1 MSEVANQMVERG
13 NTLFEE
19 GDFNGAFE
27 LLIQAYGQGAK
38 NIDILHRIVDCL
50 EYLQMPQEIA
60 DFLNQSLAENSFSGQ
75 EKAQLFYRLGM
86 AYAQQDKYNLARL
99 TLLKIKQLDPD
110 YPDLDKRLQELKR
123 GKKAQQSRFDL
134 LLEKGDLSREQ
145 IDEVMEKSRNEERS
159 PEDILLSEYGMNK
172 ESLGESLSV
181 YFNAPF
187 VQFDESIDPPLYLLE
202 HRNLKADFLKQNN
215 WVPLVQ
221 NGSNVDV
228 LMVNPDDLGKL
239 DEIRFILGTSD
250 INPNITLKSDLD
262 AFIDR
267 FFTELH
273 GEDKL
278 ASFEEE
284 VESSSDEAEED
295 ETFSLEDSLGE
306 NDSKVVKLVNSILVE
321 AWKRGASDIHFEPY
335 ETNFRVRFRID
346 GMLIEVARPPFAM
359 RNRIAARLKIMA
371 RMDISERRLPQ
382 DGAIKLQLS
391 HSHSLDFRVNSLP
404 TVYGEKIVMRLL
416 DPTNAQRE
424 IDSLGFTDTQRE
436 HYEKA
441 LEQPQGII
449 LVTGPTGSGKTVS
462 LYTGINILNQTQRNI
477 CTAED
482 PVEIKVPGIN
492 QVNVL
497 PKIGLD
503 FAHALRAFL
512 RQDPDVIMVGE
523 IRDLETA
530 DIAIKASQT
539 GHLVLSTVHTNSAA
553 ETLTRLSNMG
563 VTSFNIAS
571 AVSLIIAQRLARK
584 LCNNCK
590 TPIKIPEQALRLEGF
605 SDKQIASA
613 TLYTANGCK
622 QCTQGYKG
630 RTGIYEVIPV
640 GDDLSELIMR
650 DANSIDIDRQ
660 MRLEGH
666 FNLRTSGLLKVMEG
680 ITSLE
685 EINRITRE

>member
-1 MSEVANQMVERG
+1 MSQQHQESTLSHAAARG
-13 NTLFEE
+13 GLR
-19 GDFNGAFE
+19 G
-27 LLIQAYGQGAK
+27 
-38 NIDILHRIVDCL
+38 
-50 EYLQMPQEIA
+50 IA
-60 DFLNQSLAENSFSGQ
+60 Q
-75 EKAQLFYRLGM
+75 RLVKHG
-86 AYAQQDKYNLARL
+86 
-99 TLLKIKQLDPD
+99 
-110 YPDLDKRLQELKR
+110 
-123 GKKAQQSRFDL
+123 
-134 LLEKGDLSREQ
+134 
-145 IDEVMEKSRNEERS
+145 
-159 PEDILLSEYGMNK
+159 LLSNGQAINAEAAAVSQDISILRHVIDNGLVKPNDAATAAGWEYG
-172 ESLGESLSV
+172 LPV
-181 YFNAPF
+181 
-187 VQFDESIDPPLYLLE
+187 I
-202 HRNLKADFLKQNN
+202 
-215 WVPLVQ
+215 
-221 NGSNVDV
+221 
-228 LMVNPDDLGKL
+228 
-239 DEIRFILGTSD
+239 
-250 INPNITLKSDLD
+250 DLD
-262 AFIDR
+262 AVRISSLPPVADYPVR
-267 FFTELH
+267 MLRQLTVLPLMRHGHRLTVAVPYPATLTELDELQFAT
-273 GEDKL
+273 GFSVEGVLAPIDQLRGALEDYL
-278 ASFEEE
+278 AQNEASMMDELDGVDDAVSALNFSQADDPADVPLDELD
-284 VESSSDEAEED
+284 VESDDAPI
-295 ETFSLEDSLGE
+295 
-306 NDSKVVKLVNSILVE
+306 VKFVNKILLD
-321 AWKRGASDIHFEPY
+321 AIRRGASDIHFEPY
-335 ETNFRVRFRID
+335 ESQFRVRFRVD
-346 GMLIEVARPPFAM
+346 GMLIEIARPPFTM

-382 DGAIKLQLS
+382 DGAMKLQLS
-391 HSHSLDFRVNSLP
+391 RSRALDFRVNTLP

-416 DPTNAQRE
+416 DPAAAQMG
-424 IDSLGFTDTQRE
+424 IDHLGFTETQRQY
-436 HYEKA
+436 YEKA

-462 LYTGINILNQTQRNI
+462 LYTGINILNQTKRNI

-563 VTSFNIAS
+563 VTAFNIAS

-590 TPIKIPEQALRLEGF
+590 TPIEIPEQALRHEGF
-605 SDKQIASA
+605 SDEQIAKA

-630 RTGIYEVIPV
+630 RTGIYEVVPIN
-640 GDDLSELIMR
+640 DALSELIMR

-666 FNLRTSGLLKVMEG
+666 FNLRTSGLMKVMDG